1 MPRTAFDTNVYISA
15 LTHQGLAARLLLMA
29 SEGAFSLQISDAIV
43 EEIVEVLER
52 NFLWP
57 QEKLQTVRPLL
68 LSIAQ
73 HVTPHL
79 ELSVV
84 ERDPDNGRILE
95 CSQASRSDYI
105 VTSDKHLLD
114 LKQYAG
120 ARVIQPMEFLAL
132 LQSGGA
138 IKEP

>member
-1 MPRTAFDTNVYISA
+1 
-15 LTHQGLAARLLLMA
+15 
-29 SEGAFSLQISDAIV
+29 
-43 EEIVEVLER
+43 VEVLER
-52 NFLWP
+52 NFFWP
-57 QEKLQTVRPLL
+57 QEELQAVRPILF
-68 LSIAQ
+68 SIAQ

-84 ERDPDNGRILE
+84 EHDPDDDRILE

-120 ARVIQPMEFLAL
+120 ARIIQPMDFLVM
-132 LQSGGA
+132 LQSR
-138 IKEP
+138 KVEKS